1 MRGRQRINIHGAL
14 GLATGQTQMI
24 EVATVDARGSIIAS
38 AAFRS
43 AWPSAFVRQASPTR
57 PLRFSI
63 KGMAHMAEPG
73 FLAFALAVEACVGI
87 DNGPMGFV
95 RALLAMEVHLG
106 VAAFAGGFWP
116 VPPEPASPAG
126 GSAPL
131 ASALGWRL
139 FIEAQASISVPST
152 QKCSSDNGGSTALSA
167 GRQRTGAV
175 VFVGARPGRV
185 SLRDPAG
192 GIAQ

>member
-1 MRGRQRINIHGAL
+1 MAIGFCEAGFDHKAF
-14 GLATGQTQMI
+14 
-24 EVATVDARGSIIAS
+24 TVLH
-38 AAFRS
+38 
-43 AWPSAFVRQASPTR
+43 Q
-57 PLRFSI
+57 
-63 KGMAHMAEPG
+63 GMAHMAEPG
-73 FLAFALAVEACVGI
+73 FPAFALAVEACVGI

-152 QKCSSDNGGSTALSA
+152 QKCSSDNSGSTALSA
-167 GRQRTGAV
+167 GRQRTGAA
-175 VFVGARPGRV
+175 VFVGARLGRV
-185 SLRDPAG
+185 SSRDPAG
-192 GIAQ
+192 GIARGSDRNHDLLVEPAEIPTAGD